1 MIGGVQH
8 DMSQDVHNGAGPL
21 LALAV
26 LVRDGLRNVP
36 GGDQIQEFK
45 PLATE
50 FGRLRLA
57 LRQVGFGPDRHALG
71 FLPQPLQPD
80 QLGGENVG
88 HQLQRSMIV
97 AAGIVAAGGSNCV
110 QNFPVRPFV
119 VGKLT
124 AQIVGKIHET
134 ALRSMV
140 SKPNVIRGS
149 PTGNVVTILSHFRTK
164 LLDVAPG
171 SPAFVTFLAM
181 PRKAPTTRAVQEDEA
196 EARPARLGEPR
207 LGGPDD
213 LARLALRA
221 CLIARDAAFNV
232 RDLLTHSSRMAF
244 LAIKDCEKE
253 LDQIERQIDEQLPA
267 AITRV
272 NEARAR
278 QLLSSLKS
286 TTDLER
292 IGDLVM
298 SVAMRM
304 QARTTKMPAADV
316 RQLVE
321 MSAVLRE
328 MLDLIH
334 KGYSTLDLEC
344 ARKVLQMDKEID
356 RVCHALFQTHLAE
369 NVSPGDTSGFEILLM
384 AQALE
389 RAGDHTTNLAEDLY
403 SLIEGRSL
411 RHVPKKKAAN

>member
-1 MIGGVQH
+1 
-8 DMSQDVHNGAGPL
+8 
-21 LALAV
+21 
-26 LVRDGLRNVP
+26 
-36 GGDQIQEFK
+36 
-45 PLATE
+45 
-50 FGRLRLA
+50 
-57 LRQVGFGPDRHALG
+57 
-71 FLPQPLQPD
+71 
-80 QLGGENVG
+80 
-88 HQLQRSMIV
+88 
-97 AAGIVAAGGSNCV
+97 
-110 QNFPVRPFV
+110 
-119 VGKLT
+119 
-124 AQIVGKIHET
+124 
-134 ALRSMV
+134 
-140 SKPNVIRGS
+140 
-149 PTGNVVTILSHFRTK
+149 
-164 LLDVAPG
+164 
-171 SPAFVTFLAM
+171 M
-181 PRKAPTTRAVQEDEA
+181 PRKALQMRKSEPQTVETNVTPKLAKAVPSKPD
-196 EARPARLGEPR
+196 ARPGA
-207 LGGPDD
+207 PDD
-213 LARLALRA
+213 LSRLALKA

-253 LDQIERQIDEQLPA
+253 LDLIERQIDERLPA

-298 SVAMRM
+298 SVALRV
-304 QARTTKMPAADV
+304 QARTVKIPASDV

-321 MSAVLRE
+321 MSSILRE

-334 KGYSTLDLEC
+334 TGFSKLDLEC

-356 RVCHALFQTHLAE
+356 RICHGLFQKHLAE
-369 NVSPGDTSGFEILLM
+369 TVPQGDTSGFEILLM

-389 RAGDHTTNLAEDLY
+389 RAGDHSTNLAEDLY